1 MFRLF
6 YTPDW
11 FNGLDLVF
19 DTVSLFIAL
28 LIAAYSWRL
37 YRIHQ
42 ENKYGYFSFAFILIG
57 LAFAAKMVMAGLLY
71 YAPLRNAATAV
82 LIPVV
87 GKAATGINY
96 SQLFFRTGF
105 FVSMVTMLGA
115 WLLLFF
121 VSQKKEGRL
130 KRYYEVSQIA
140 LFVYLLLLISIVSNF
155 KYQVFYLTSS
165 VILGMTVLN
174 YYKNFL
180 NTDRNRNAWRVMLA
194 FLLFLFAN
202 FAFIFVF
209 IFPGLYVLGEIFMVA
224 GFLVLL
230 KTYAQIQQ
238 GKMKLFASQNPK
250 KRDPV
255 RDSVRDRVDSVN
267 RKPVKHKVP
276 FPKPRKM
283 VAN

>member
-19 DTVSLFIAL
+19 DAISLLVAL
-28 LIAAYSWRL
+28 LIAGYSWRL
-37 YRIHQ
+37 YRIHR
-42 ENKYGYFSFAFILIG
+42 ENKYGYFSFAFVLIG
-57 LAFAAKMVMAGLLY
+57 LAFVAKILMEGLLY
-71 YAPLRNAATAV
+71 YAPLRNAATTV

-105 FVSMVTMLGA
+105 FVSMITMLGA

-121 VSQKKEGRL
+121 ISQKKEGRL
-130 KRYYEVSQIA
+130 KKYYEVSQIA
-140 LFVYLLLLISIVSNF
+140 LFVYLLLLISLVSNF

-174 YYKNFL
+174 YYKNYL
-180 NTDRNRNAWRVMLA
+180 NTNGNRNALQVMVA
-194 FLLFLFAN
+194 FLLFLFSN

-209 IFPGLYVLGEIFMVA
+209 LIPGLYVVGEVLLLT

-230 KTYAQIQQ
+230 KTYAQTQRKRKIMTLEQ
-238 GKMKLFASQNPK
+238 K
-250 KRDPV
+250 KVMPE
-255 RDSVRDRVDSVN
+255 
-267 RKPVKHKVP
+267 HKVP
-276 FPKPRKM
+276 FPKPQQQKVM
-283 VAN
+283 D